1 MAKIEPQASVAYFKS
16 VAGGRAFSADDMTPE
31 FVLEAEALREEVRA
45 AEGGGGMC
53 HVVSEV
59 MERRHGWPILSVSY
73 LSTDGDVICGAH
85 VVSLLPDGS
94 IIDWT
99 RDQFG
104 DGHSVSFVDARSLE
118 IGRYRPEFYEDFHPG
133 HPDDD
138 TGCMSAWLET
148 YAGHTDCDEQDRLH
162 NDRGR
167 GWWLE
172 DLTALDEYDA
182 RQEAYARG
190 DGATFTRQPGW

>member
-1 MAKIEPQASVAYFKS
+1 MAKIEPQASAAYFKS
-16 VAGGRAFSADDMTPE
+16 VAGGRAFSASDMTAE
-31 FVLEAEALREEVRA
+31 FVLEAEKLREEVRA

-53 HVVSEV
+53 HVVSEI
-59 MERRHGWPILSVSY
+59 MEGRHGWPSLSVAY
-73 LSTDGDVICGAH
+73 LCPEGDVICAAH

-104 DGHSVSFVDARSLE
+104 DGHSVSFVSAQGTE

-133 HPDDD
+133 HPDDEA
-138 TGCMSAWLET
+138 GCLSAWLDS
-148 YAGHTDCDEQDRLH
+148 YAGRSDCDEQDSLR
-162 NDRGR
+162 DERGR

-172 DLTALDEYDA
+172 DLTAFDEYDA
-182 RQEAYARG
+182 RQRAYASG
-190 DGATFTRQPGW
+190 NWATPARQPGW